1 MRALFLVHN
10 LPERGSYFRARELAV
25 RLAARGHEVHLVM
38 TSEHRRHRAVT
49 EVVPT
54 HLPGV
59 TLVESQSPNRTL
71 FNDKQEGYGIPDNL
85 WRVRHALASRWD
97 LVYAF
102 SHKPNCLLP
111 GLAARSRGARLVV
124 DWADWWGGP
133 EGLYQSCVVN
143 ADFFQAM
150 PRPIRAWRRATFA
163 VDGWLE
169 PRAVAAADAVTL
181 ISEEY
186 FQHPLAPDTMAQ
198 KALVLH
204 SGAPLDRIVPQPAA
218 KARAALGLDFKGD
231 DVVFGYVANF
241 HTDEDLLLAGF
252 ARLVERCPKARLL
265 VVGADFCR
273 MTPAIQAAGN
283 VDVSGCGG
291 CVAAALNKRSP
302 QPREVPS
309 QVKRLRG
316 SWSAPCGL
324 RRGRDRPPVASLRV
338 REIVRRNARSLRRRH
353 GPRSRRTRTLAVP
366 RRRNPRGRRNLFRL
380 GRSRPTPVQLL
391 GRTPRPEG
399 VNPTRRCRSSLSFSS
414 HAPSSPLLPYAFTR
428 SATASTP
435 SAKSPR

>member
-38 TSEHRRHRAVT
+38 TSEHRLHRAVT
-49 EVVPT
+49 HVVPT

-71 FNDKQEGYGIPDNL
+71 FNDKQEGFGLPDNL
-85 WRVRHALASRWD
+85 WRLRHALASRWD

-102 SHKPNCLLP
+102 SHKPDCLLP

-124 DWADWWGGP
+124 DWADWWGGA

-143 ADFFQAM
+143 ADFFMAM

-181 ISEEY
+181 ISEEF

-204 SGAPLDRIVPQPAA
+204 SGAPLDRIVPQPAEA
-218 KARAALGLDFKGD
+218 ARGALGLKFKDD

-241 HTDEDLLLAGF
+241 HTDEDLLLAAF
-252 ARLVERCPKARLL
+252 ARLVERCPRARLL

-273 MTPAIQAAGN
+273 MSPAIHAAVSGRITHLGRKPFGEMSTCLAAADVLVLPLTNVALNRARYPHKLSDYVAAGRPL
-283 VDVSGCGG
+283 VACDVGETGRLLRRYGFGRLCAATPEAFADAMAH
-291 CVAAALNKRSP
+291 VAADPSRWPSLGAETRAAAEAYFDWDMLAGRLFNFWEERLALK
-302 QPREVPS
+302 V
-309 QVKRLRG
+309 
-316 SWSAPCGL
+316 
-324 RRGRDRPPVASLRV
+324 
-338 REIVRRNARSLRRRH
+338 
-353 GPRSRRTRTLAVP
+353 
-366 RRRNPRGRRNLFRL
+366 
-380 GRSRPTPVQLL
+380 
-391 GRTPRPEG
+391 
-399 VNPTRRCRSSLSFSS
+399 
-414 HAPSSPLLPYAFTR
+414 
-428 SATASTP
+428 
-435 SAKSPR
+435 